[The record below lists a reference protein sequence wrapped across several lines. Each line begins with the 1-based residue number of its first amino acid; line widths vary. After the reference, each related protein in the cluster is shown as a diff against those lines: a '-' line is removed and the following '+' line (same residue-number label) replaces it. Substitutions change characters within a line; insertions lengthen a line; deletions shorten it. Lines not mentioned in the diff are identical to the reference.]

1 MNRMLVMS
9 RLGRLRLA
17 FLQFV
22 PLDVE
27 DMPDH
32 QAHVSIAVPLVSSLL
47 DRTCAAMARYECPLW
62 PNLHRQTRQ
71 RHHVTTPEDS
81 FYSGRARCLHQASA
95 GRGGGPE

>member
-1 MNRMLVMS
+1 MS
-9 RLGRLRLA
+9 KLGRLRLA

-47 DRTCAAMARYECPLW
+47 DRTCAAMMSIMAKPPSPVSAAAPRDHAR
-62 PNLHRQTRQ
+62 R
-71 RHHVTTPEDS
+71 
-81 FYSGRARCLHQASA
+81 
-95 GRGGGPE
+95 